1 MIKLEKEPPFKTI
14 ESLDISEAIDTLKQG
29 GKKIISKAQEAID
42 TIAKIARK
50 RTEER
55 NREIRLRALRLAM
68 EHATKQ
74 QVATPKPTVSKT
86 ITVTPNVSVTK
97 VVKAVAPS
105 PLSHVKD
112 IIRICDGTDKGS
124 DSYLKARIYARFAAH
139 TYGDLLDDVLPDEYH
154 VIQRYS
160 TEEHLR
166 ATVYT
171 AYNEIIC
178 AFCGTEM
185 TNLKDWECNFSQLEG
200 ESIQYEEALNF
211 ARKLK
216 DENPYKRLIFVG
228 HSKGGGQAAYCAY
241 TLNKEAVTFNP
252 AGLSML
258 TLGKHTSL
266 GRNTCKIDAYIYS
279 TDVLNALQSAVGIQ
293 PNGEVHHVDSNL
305 FLHGC
310 HGILGILRYYDIKY
324 TECESKW

>member
-1 MIKLEKEPPFKTI
+1 MKLEKEPLFKTT
-14 ESLDISEAIDTLKQG
+14 EPLDISEAIDTLKQG
-29 GKKIISKAQEAID
+29 GKKIISKAQEAIE

-74 QVATPKPTVSKT
+74 QVAPPKPTVSKT
-86 ITVTPNVSVTK
+86 IT
-97 VVKAVAPS
+97 AVAPS

-178 AFCGTEM
+178 AFNGTEI
-185 TNLKDWECNFSQLEG
+185 TNLEDWECNFSQLEG

-258 TLGKHTSL
+258 TLRKHTSL

-324 TECESKW
+324 TECESRW

>member
-1 MIKLEKEPPFKTI
+1 MKLEKEPLFKTT
-14 ESLDISEAIDTLKQG
+14 EPLDISEAIDTLKQG
-29 GKKIISKAQEAID
+29 GKKIISKAQEAIE

-55 NREIRLRALRLAM
+55 NREIRFRALRLAM
-68 EHATKQ
+68 ELATKQ
-74 QVATPKPTVSKT
+74 QVAPPKPTVSKT
-86 ITVTPNVSVTK
+86 IT
-97 VVKAVAPS
+97 AVAPS

-178 AFCGTEM
+178 AFNGTEI

-279 TDVLNALQSAVGIQ
+279 TDVLNALQSAVGIE

-324 TECESKW
+324 TECESRW